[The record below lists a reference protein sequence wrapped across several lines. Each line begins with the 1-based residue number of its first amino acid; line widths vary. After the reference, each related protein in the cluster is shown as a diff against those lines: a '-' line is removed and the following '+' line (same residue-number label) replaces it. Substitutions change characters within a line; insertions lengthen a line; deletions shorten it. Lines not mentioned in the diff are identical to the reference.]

1 MSTAQ
6 TPIAVT
12 GEATF
17 DYSTYILTVKGTVN
31 AQGLPTTVWVE
42 YDTVSG
48 SYSNKSSIQDVDGTS
63 DTSVE
68 INVNITNLS
77 PNEYGEE
84 ESLGLVTPI
93 IDCLCGV
100 SGKMTDTV
108 SKEGIVDATIIG
120 SEGSISDT
128 NKLGYYMWDN
138 GVVPCTSGGT
148 YYLTA
153 SADGYESLTQ
163 YIDVQPCVGSTLDFE
178 LQPAGTSS
186 PIPTA
191 IFTPIPPTVFLYL

>member
-68 INVNITNLS
+68 INVNITSLS
-77 PNEYGEE
+77 PNESGVIYYYYYRMVAKNEMGISYGEE

-100 SGKMTDTV
+100 SGKITAAV
-108 SKEGIVDATIIG
+108 SKEGIVDATIID
-120 SEGSISDT
+120 SEGSISYT
-128 NKLGYYMWDN
+128 NKLGYLLY
-138 GVVPCTSGGT
+138 
-148 YYLTA
+148 
-153 SADGYESLTQ
+153 
-163 YIDVQPCVGSTLDFE
+163 VG
-178 LQPAGTSS
+178 
-186 PIPTA
+186 
-191 IFTPIPPTVFLYL
+191 